1 MTQKNKKKL
10 IKTGVIFGIWIFLIF
25 GIGSMLGNKTT
36 AENPKQIASTQN
48 KGGNTSTKED
58 TNPEGESSSSSSS
71 SSIYGEDASIPK
83 TKSEQAKEDKLQQL
97 TQKTTRGDVSNLERV
112 LNLDTWEVVG
122 EIHKN
127 GVSILK
133 PYFPSGQNQNGWR
146 EAFVLRTFPNV
157 KLQNPVPVVYEIY
170 DTWLKIQLPDL
181 RINPKEDATGI
192 SFSGYSDKGRVFISG
207 KIFMGSI
214 DNVVY
219 IAQYTIKN
227 DNQPDVDKK
236 AQQWSI
242 NLERIK

>member
-1 MTQKNKKKL
+1 M
-10 IKTGVIFGIWIFLIF
+10 
-25 GIGSMLGNKTT
+25 GNKTT
-36 AENPKQIASTQN
+36 VDNSKQTTVATQN
-48 KGGNTSTKED
+48 KDNKSKSQEEKNNDEDPNSSYSST
-58 TNPEGESSSSSSS
+58 SSSV
-71 SSIYGEDASIPK
+71 YGEDASIPK
-83 TKSEQAKEDKLQQL
+83 TKAEQAKDDKLQQL
-97 TQKTTRGDVSNLERV
+97 TQKTTKGDVSNLERV
-112 LNLDTWEVVG
+112 LNLDNWEVVG
-122 EIHKN
+122 EMHKN
-127 GVSILK
+127 GISILR

-157 KLQNPVPVVYEIY
+157 KLQNPVPIVYEIY

-181 RINPKEDATGI
+181 RINPKEDTTGI

-227 DNQPDVDKK
+227 DNQADVDKK